1 MYSSNDFIY
10 DDFKSNNIWVGD
22 SMEEKQKKTSIWLLI
37 KNKEKGFSYFKYFDT
52 EYEKDLYK
60 DKIKW
65 VTNLYVIEDS
75 SDMNWNYS

>member
-1 MYSSNDFIY
+1 
-10 DDFKSNNIWVGD
+10 
-22 SMEEKQKKTSIWLLI
+22 MEEKQKKTSIWLLI

-60 DKIKW
+60 DRIKW
-65 VTNLYVIEDS
+65 ISSLYVIEDS